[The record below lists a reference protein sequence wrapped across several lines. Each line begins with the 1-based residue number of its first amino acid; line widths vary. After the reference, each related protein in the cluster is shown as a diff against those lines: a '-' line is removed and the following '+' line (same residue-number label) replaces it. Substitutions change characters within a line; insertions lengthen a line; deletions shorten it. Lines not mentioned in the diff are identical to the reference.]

1 MRRLVR
7 TASGVAVLLLACL
20 VLVLPA
26 SAQEDKPA
34 TVEQLDDQVQILSA
48 TVDEEGAVA
57 ELVVAIPPSMGEV
70 APDASNFA
78 LLQGGGRRGLLVEQI
93 RDEVDVVLVI
103 DTSGSMRG
111 GPIAA
116 ARSAALDFVV
126 QMPDEARVAVIGF
139 GPTPDVAS
147 EFTRDR
153 ADSSAAISSLNAA
166 GETALWD
173 GLVAAGTLTEDRGR
187 SARYIVV
194 LSDGADTVSSASL
207 DDAVG
212 AISSNTAPVG
222 LYVVTLETPESDHTA
237 LVEAADRLNGQVL
250 TTGNTEDL
258 EALYSEIAGRL
269 QNRYSIRFRPS
280 TAEDIVLSI
289 AVDGSIATAR
299 TTLSD
304 LSQAAIAET
313 SSESGGTDT
322 VPQDLN
328 GTASPLLGSVI
339 VGEPGLLG
347 SSAGLWVGAITM
359 FFALCIVMGF
369 IAVPAM
375 KVQPVAAARSADPRG
390 RASAINERLSAA
402 ADRLIREKDDSGTVD
417 RALDAAGLDL
427 RAGEF
432 VVLAGV
438 SMVSGGL
445 VLSLLFGQLV
455 GIISVGLIG
464 LVAVGYVNLRIRKR
478 RNRFADQLQNT
489 ISIMTGSLRAGRGLP
504 QAIEMVAQEAGSPT
518 SEEFRRVIV
527 ETRVGRDPI
536 ASLDAVAERMDS
548 VDLEW
553 IAQAIAI
560 NRDLGG
566 DLIELL
572 ENVART
578 VRDRN
583 RLALQVRSLSAEG
596 RASGWVIMALPIA
609 MYAYLRLVNPSYIS
623 LLHTTTP
630 GLVASVIGIVA
641 MIIGGLWIR
650 KLVNIRF

>member
-1 MRRLVR
+1 MKRILRL
-7 TASGVAVLLLACL
+7 AGGVAALLVACL
-20 VLVLPA
+20 VLAVPA
-26 SAQEDKPA
+26 TAQEEGQS
-34 TVEQLDDQVQILSA
+34 TVQQLDDQVQILSA
-48 TVDEEGAVA
+48 SVDEDAAIA

-78 LLQGGGRRGLLVEQI
+78 LLQGGRLRGLLVEQI

-111 GPIAA
+111 APIAA
-116 ARSAALDFVV
+116 ARSAALDFVA
-126 QMPDEARVAVIGF
+126 QMPDQARVAVIGF
-139 GPTPDVAS
+139 GPTPVVAS

-153 ADSSAAISSLNAA
+153 ADSAAAISSLSAA

-212 AISSNTAPVG
+212 AISSNTTPVG

-269 QNRYSIRFRPS
+269 QNRYSVRFRPS
-280 TAEDIVLSI
+280 AAEDIVLSI
-289 AVDGSIATAR
+289 AVDGAIATAR

-304 LSQAAIAET
+304 LNET
-313 SSESGGTDT
+313 PAGETAGGAGPTDT
-322 VPQDLN
+322 VPRDLN
-328 GTASPLLGSVI
+328 GSAGPELGSVI

-347 SSAGLWVGAITM
+347 TSTGLWIGAAAM
-359 FFALCIVMGF
+359 FVALCIVLGF

-375 KVQPVAAARSADPRG
+375 KVQPVASVRSADPRS

-402 ADRLIREKDDSGTVD
+402 ADRFIRDRDDSGTVD

-438 SMVSGGL
+438 TMVSGGL
-445 VLSLLFGQLV
+445 VVSLLAGQLA
-455 GIISVGLIG
+455 GIITVGLVGLI
-464 LVAVGYVNLRIRKR
+464 AVGYVNLRIRKR
-478 RNRFADQLQNT
+478 RNKFADQLQNT

-504 QAIEMVAQEAGSPT
+504 QALEMVAQEAGSPT

-536 ASLDAVAERMDS
+536 ASLEAVAERMDS

-553 IAQAIAI
+553 ITQAIAI

-609 MYAYLRLVNPSYIS
+609 MYAYLRLVNPQYIS

-630 GLVASVIGIVA
+630 GIIASVIGIVA
-641 MIIGGLWIR
+641 MLLGGLWIR